1 MPLLPLLA
9 AAAAVYTVNVP
20 DSFGDRIDKVGD
32 KSGVAVLLP
41 ETIPSYR
48 KKVYPSSFATKDEW
62 SLDLGVVKNCNG
74 ANACGLAYFGGRE
87 TGKPSGDEPIKL
99 AKGKRGFFTTTHCG
113 ASCAPPQ
120 IMWRQRGDLYFVQIK
135 GLGEADEK
143 PVLRKAVNSAIR
155 HGDRAH

>member
-1 MPLLPLLA
+1 MALAHLLA

-20 DSFGDRIDKVGD
+20 DTFGDRIAKAAD

-48 KKVYPSSFATKDEW
+48 KKVYPSSFASQGEW
-62 SLDLGVVKNCNG
+62 SLDLGVVKGCNG

-87 TGKPSGDEPIKL
+87 TGRPSGDEPIKL
-99 AKGKRGFFTTTHCG
+99 AKGRRGMFTTTHCG

-120 IMWRQRGDLYFVQIK
+120 IMWRQRGDLYFVQVK

-155 HGDRAH
+155 HGAR